1 MNADDHA
8 DGGADRG
15 ANGVDA
21 ARGRAYLLYEGR
33 LTPHRSCGI
42 AIAETFGLP
51 TRSYQALRRGGLTGE
66 GTCGAVLAGTLVLGE
81 LLGDPDP
88 TGAPTPD
95 LRAAVPLYR
104 ARLARALAE
113 TTGGLESSCNA
124 RVATHGEFG
133 GDARRSMCTGLAA
146 EVAAA
151 VAGTLVELGH
161 AVPVPPTVAGMEGV

>member
-1 MNADDHA
+1 VSELTLAQLIE
-8 DGGADRG
+8 
-15 ANGVDA
+15 A
-21 ARGRAYLLYEGR
+21 AAGRAHLLFEG
-33 LTPHRSCGI
+33 TEVAHRSCGI
-42 AIAETFGLP
+42 TIAETFGRATAP
-51 TRSYQALRRGGLTGE
+51 YQALRRGGITGCGE
-66 GTCGAVLAGTLVLGE
+66 CGAIRAGELVLGE

-88 TGAPTPD
+88 TGGPTPD

-133 GDARRSMCTGLAA
+133 GEARRSMCTGLAA

-151 VAGTLVELGH
+151 VAATLHELGH